1 MIGASER
8 FLSEL
13 SVELGRLEARA
24 DILAEYESH
33 LYELEAARLLDGADA
48 YDVIV
53 RELGSPRK
61 IAEMWRQ
68 ELGVTPR
75 RLQGLFVGL
84 NVFIFAGGALFVFL
98 YHRFAFT
105 WVDWLWDVVTSVPF
119 LLVGAYA
126 LFWGLVGYEI
136 GRAFGH
142 GGKVILRRTYGV
154 AMIPNIVLMYVVVFR
169 IIPRAWFGDLLS
181 VSFIAICIV
190 ATALLYPVAFLGYR
204 WGKKVSI

>member
-8 FLSEL
+8 FLREL

-33 LYELEAARLLDGADA
+33 LYELEAARLLDGDDA

-84 NVFIFAGGALFVFL
+84 NVFIFTGGALFVFL
-98 YHRFAFT
+98 YHRFAFG
-105 WVDWLWDVVTSVPF
+105 WIDWLWNV
-119 LLVGAYA
+119 
-126 LFWGLVGYEI
+126 
-136 GRAFGH
+136 
-142 GGKVILRRTYGV
+142 
-154 AMIPNIVLMYVVVFR
+154 
-169 IIPRAWFGDLLS
+169 
-181 VSFIAICIV
+181 
-190 ATALLYPVAFLGYR
+190 
-204 WGKKVSI
+204 